1 MVWVKWSSRTTALDV
16 CVVTI
21 DFALNV
27 IWLVLGAS
35 ALLATR
41 YARTK
46 SAGKRLSTFRLVS
59 VVVVLAALFPYISAL
74 DDTLQLAQLRSE
86 TSTTQRVEQRSQV
99 GHSASELVWLFESL
113 NDVVTAD
120 PETLSPRFAESTVT
134 AEAGAREMNR
144 PAVPSKGRDPP
155 SA

>member
-1 MVWVKWSSRTTALDV
+1 M
-16 CVVTI
+16 TI
-21 DFALNV
+21 DFALNA

-46 SAGKRLSTFRLVS
+46 SAGNRLSTFRFVS

-74 DDTLQLAQLRSE
+74 DDTLQLAQLGGGM
-86 TSTTQRVEQRSQV
+86 STTPLVEHRTSV

-113 NDVVTAD
+113 NDVVTAS
-120 PETLSPRFAESTVT
+120 PVTLSPRFAEATLT

-155 SA
+155 TA